1 MIHTQLAL
9 LQRELWEHRSIYVV
23 PLVIAL
29 IIALLSVTGQV
40 VVSAFDQ
47 QVDLTILG
55 ATNLGE
61 SQRAAAIA
69 VLTSA
74 ISITLMIAM
83 VILSVFYLLDT
94 LYTERRD
101 KSILFWR
108 SLPVTDAETVISKLL
123 TAVVVIP
130 LVTFAVVVVTH
141 LFVLAISS
149 MWVSGRG
156 GDGWQ
161 LIWGAAPFFDTWL
174 ATLLFFIAVPL
185 WYMPFAG
192 WFLFVSGWT
201 RRSPFLVAILPL
213 IILPMLERILLGTSV
228 FRDAIFGRFSS
239 MPLFA
244 GLGSTGVVF
253 SEDAAPEFA
262 ADANVS
268 LLSLV
273 DLPAFLGDPALWV
286 GLAVGA
292 LFTVAAIYVRR
303 YRDDS

>member
-9 LQRELWEHRSIYVV
+9 LQRELWEHRSIYVA
-23 PLVIAL
+23 PLTVAL
-29 IIALLSVTGQV
+29 VIALLSVTGQV
-40 VVSAFDQ
+40 AVSAFDQ

-55 ATNLGE
+55 ASNLGE
-61 SQRAAAIA
+61 NQRAAAIS

-74 ISITLMIAM
+74 ISIMLMMSMA
-83 VILSVFYLLDT
+83 VLSLFYLLDT

-108 SLPVTDAETVISKLL
+108 SLPITDAETVISKLL

-130 LVTFAVVVVTH
+130 LVTFAVVVVTQ
-141 LFVLAISS
+141 LVVLAISS

-156 GDGWQ
+156 GDGWH
-161 LIWGAAPFFDTWL
+161 LIWQATPFMETWL
-174 ATLLFFIAVPL
+174 VSLIFYLAVPL
-185 WYMPFAG
+185 WFVPFAG
-192 WFLFVSGWT
+192 WFLFVSAWT

-213 IILPMLERILLGTSV
+213 IVLPMLERILIGTSA
-228 FRDAIFGRFSS
+228 FREAIFGRFSS

-244 GLGSTGVVF
+244 GLGGTGIVF
-253 SEDAAPEFA
+253 GEDGPPEFA

-268 LLSLV
+268 LVSLV
-273 DLPAFLGDPALWV
+273 DLPAYLSDPALWS

-292 LFTVAAIYVRR
+292 LFTAAAIYMRR
-303 YRDDS
+303 YRDES